1 MLLGNNNAKG
11 HGAPKQNQK
20 RNNARFIRLFVKE
33 GVSAT
38 NPVPPV
44 LQRDQ
49 YVFELLLAQI
59 RLTKNTSSLE
69 PLKLVDER
77 MKEDLCG
84 IVYSLISVSR
94 SVFQQQWDYWFNLKK
109 QSLED
114 DLEAWQLQQKNA
126 FETWQAIQIQE
137 YLTWIES
144 IKDIL
149 DENVAARIASLEQG

>member
-1 MLLGNNNAKG
+1 
-11 HGAPKQNQK
+11 
-20 RNNARFIRLFVKE
+20 
-33 GVSAT
+33 
-38 NPVPPV
+38 
-44 LQRDQ
+44 
-49 YVFELLLAQI
+49 
-59 RLTKNTSSLE
+59 
-69 PLKLVDER
+69 